1 VLEIE
6 GVEFWFHWQLNVSC
20 HKNCK
25 KTKNICTHPMTSLG
39 ILIFNARII
48 VMPLYHKKSTKLNEV
63 STSCERYWFLLE
75 L

>member
-6 GVEFWFHWQLNVSC
+6 SVEFWFHWQLKVSC
-20 HKNCK
+20 HKSLK
-25 KTKNICTHPMTSLG
+25 AKNICTHPMTSLG
-39 ILIFNARII
+39 ILIFNATII

-63 STSCERYWFLLE
+63 FVGCGRYWFLLE